1 MMNQNSNQYIQKLL
15 SEARS
20 GSRASMGCLA
30 VIVRE
35 RLHPF
40 VLRTCLDHD
49 AAEDILQET
58 LLSVVLRVV
67 SLRETR
73 RFWTWVHR
81 IAWNK
86 TQDHFRQCRARSLM
100 RKSALLDQSHN
111 GQSGCVLED
120 KVYEETLEHVSDG
133 LEQLGPNH
141 RDILRLR
148 YYEQLSYTQIASL
161 MRMTPQRARARSCRA
176 KKQLKRRLVACYV

>member
-1 MMNQNSNQYIQKLL
+1 
-15 SEARS
+15 
-20 GSRASMGCLA
+20 
-30 VIVRE
+30 
-35 RLHPF
+35 
-40 VLRTCLDHD
+40 
-49 AAEDILQET
+49 
-58 LLSVVLRVV
+58 
-67 SLRETR
+67 
-73 RFWTWVHR
+73 
-81 IAWNK
+81 
-86 TQDHFRQCRARSLM
+86 M

-161 MRMTPQRARARSCRA
+161 TRMTPQRARARSCRA
-176 KKQLKRRLVACYV
+176 KKQLKRRLVACCL